1 MSNRMLAA
9 ITVGSFHSS
18 RAISRD
24 ASEVLV
30 GGGGRVGR
38 YVAVWCK

>member
-1 MSNRMLAA
+1 MSNRTLAA
-9 ITVGSFHSS
+9 IIVGSFHGS

-24 ASEVLV
+24 ASEVL
-30 GGGGRVGR
+30 GGRGRVGR